1 MNLSK
6 DDDGLPIVPGAADV
20 SEELPGVYIAYG
32 DPVPNPNGKGSRRG
46 AAQVQA
52 YLTEHDTGEYD
63 QVQAYL
69 TEHDTGEYVVVAEEN
84 EFSVI
89 DPEDEGVRPQDV
101 YRFYSIDGTQPDPKG
116 GDPISFSGL
125 KHAFSKGNI
134 PALPPTAQV
143 PWVIGDMTVTNMRPS
158 LPAAFN
164 QEQYDAV
171 ENEAI

>member
-1 MNLSK
+1 MKKAKVMKLSK
-6 DDDGLPIVPGAADV
+6 DGEGLPIVPGALDV

-46 AAQVQA
+46 A
-52 YLTEHDTGEYD
+52 D

-101 YRFYSIDGTQPDPKG
+101 RPTYRFYSIDGTQPDPKG